1 MANLDFYAVRAD
13 MLNLLQFIYAETDCR
28 VFESYSEF
36 DQNLREFTSAEQ
48 LLSAY
53 DIGRDPH
60 GNGHAALLQLW
71 SPSVSSQVKIER
83 IALIPKK
90 CDGHTFRFSVNGW
103 GLMQLYLGGE
113 NERAISHS
121 HFGHNSQK
129 RAQAWETTL
138 IDQLGPVSEW
148 DWDLLVKVSRK
159 IQNHIRRRLAASKVD
174 SRPILREANRK
185 LAEGY
190 SIKKY

>member
-1 MANLDFYAVRAD
+1 MANLDFYAVRED
-13 MLNLLQFIYAETDCR
+13 MLNLLKFIYAETDCR
-28 VFESYSEF
+28 VFESYSRF
-36 DQNLREFTSAEQ
+36 DQSLREFTSAEQ

-60 GNGHAALLQLW
+60 GNGHAVLLELW
-71 SPSVSSQVKIER
+71 SPSVSSRVKIER
-83 IALIPKK
+83 IALNPQK
-90 CDGHTFRFSVNGW
+90 CDGHTFRYNVTGW

-113 NERAISHS
+113 HDGAITHS
-121 HFGHNSQK
+121 HFGHNSLK

-138 IDQLGPVSEW
+138 IDEVGPVSEW
-148 DWDLLVKVSRK
+148 DWDLLMKVSRK
-159 IQNHIRRRLAASKVD
+159 IQYHIRKRLAASKVD

-185 LAEGY
+185 LAEDY